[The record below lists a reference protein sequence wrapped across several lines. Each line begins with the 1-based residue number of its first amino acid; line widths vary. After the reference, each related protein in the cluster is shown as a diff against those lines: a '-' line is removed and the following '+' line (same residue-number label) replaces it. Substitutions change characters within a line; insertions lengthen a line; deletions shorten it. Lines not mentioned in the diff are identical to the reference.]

1 MRHCIVCHAD
11 YAHDPTHCPDCET
24 RTLTPEERGLW
35 ESVRD
40 DLTQEAMVPV
50 HVFDGPIDRAIIGQI
65 LEDEGVPHMT
75 RGNDF
80 GGATLSAQTGG
91 WGVLLVAE
99 DAVGKA
105 KGLVR
110 DYLSSTTELPAE

>member
-11 YAHDPTHCPDCET
+11 YASNPVACPDCGT
-24 RTLTPEERGLW
+24 RTLDPGEHALW
-35 ESVRD
+35 TTVRD

-50 HVFDGPIDRAIIGQI
+50 HVFDGPVDRAIISEI

-75 RGNDF
+75 KGNDF
-80 GGATLSAQTGG
+80 GGATLTAQGGG

-99 DAVGKA
+99 DAVTKA
-105 KGLVR
+105 KGLVQ
-110 DYLSSTTELPAE
+110 DYLNSTMELPGQ